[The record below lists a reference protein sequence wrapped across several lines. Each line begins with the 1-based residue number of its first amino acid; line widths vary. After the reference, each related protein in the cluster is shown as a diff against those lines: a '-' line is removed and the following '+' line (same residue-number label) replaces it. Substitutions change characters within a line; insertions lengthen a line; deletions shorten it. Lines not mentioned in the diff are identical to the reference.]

1 MGQIEEMASLIKQ
14 LHTEVIQMRK
24 DMRTLLTPPKEWL
37 SETEAQ
43 QLLGKGRQTL
53 YRLAEQMKAIRKRKV
68 GRANEYLRQDIEAY
82 KENSSYRYFLNQND

>member
-1 MGQIEEMASLIKQ
+1 MGQIEEMASLIRE
-14 LHTEVIQMRK
+14 LHTQVTQMRTEI
-24 DMRTLLTPPKEWL
+24 RTLLTPPKEWL

-53 YRLAEQMKAIRKRKV
+53 YRLSEQMKAIRKRKV

-82 KENSSYRYFLNQND
+82 KEDTSYRYFLSN

>member
-14 LHTEVIQMRK
+14 LHTEVVQMRK

-82 KENSSYRYFLNQND
+82 KENSSYRYFLN